1 MNSTESY
8 DYIVIGAG
16 SAGCAVA
23 GRLAE
28 NPSLRVAVIE
38 AGPPSTGRLFE
49 VPGLF
54 PRQLKSIYD
63 WDFHT
68 EPELQL
74 GGRRTYL
81 PRGRVVGGT
90 SAMNSML
97 YVRGNRADYDG
108 WGIAGWGYDD
118 VLPAFR
124 RSEDNERGEDA
135 FHGVGG
141 PLRVSDA
148 RSVHPLITDWVNAAV
163 EAGHSPNPDFNGAVQ
178 EGVGIYQV
186 TQRDGLRCSS
196 ARAFLDPLAEQ
207 TNLRILDSTLALR
220 LVFQGTRAIGVEVD
234 HDGQLRTIRATG
246 EIIVSA
252 GAYQSPHLLLLS
264 GVGPADELREAGI
277 AVVADVPEVGENLQ
291 DHCGSLLALPT
302 TTEHLL
308 LGGDTTEAEEQLYA
322 TGYSPL
328 TWVEAGAFMRSRP
341 GLDAPDLQ
349 FHATL
354 GLTVDEG
361 LGVTARPGISFGPYV
376 GRPASR
382 GWVKLRTPE
391 PYSKPR
397 IFHNFLGEP
406 SDRVAL
412 CDGLR
417 RALEI
422 AVQPS
427 LRTHLV
433 GLDAARAEGLIPRSE
448 SDADLDAFIERTAFA
463 FYHPCGTC
471 ALGTVTDPALRVNG
485 VDGLRIADA
494 SVIPKQITGNTNAPS
509 IMIGERAAELI
520 RTGEKPA
527 TGGPRAAWAAL

>member
-1 MNSTESY
+1 MDLRESY

-28 NPSLRVAVIE
+28 DQSCRVGLIE
-38 AGPPSTGRLFE
+38 AGPPSKGRLFE
-49 VPGLF
+49 VPGLY
-54 PRQLKSIYD
+54 PRQLKSLYD
-63 WDFHT
+63 WDLHT

-74 GGRRTYL
+74 GGRRNYL

-108 WGIAGWGYDD
+108 WKVEGWSYDE
-118 VLPAFR
+118 VLPFFR
-124 RSEDNERGEDA
+124 LSEDNERGESA

-148 RSVHPLITDWVNAAV
+148 RSIHPLLYAWVDAAV
-163 EAGHSPNPDFNGAVQ
+163 EAGHSLNPDFNGAVQ

-196 ARAFLDPLAEQ
+196 ARAFLDPVAGQ
-207 TNLRILDSTLALR
+207 DNLQILDSTLALR
-220 LVFQGTRAIGVEVD
+220 LVFEGTHAVGVEVD
-234 HDGQLRTIRATG
+234 RGGAVRTIYASE

-264 GVGPADELREAGI
+264 GVGPADDLREAGI
-277 AVVADVPEVGENLQ
+277 AIVADLPEVGRNLQ

-302 TTEHLL
+302 TTDHLL
-308 LGGDTTEAEEQLYA
+308 LGGDTSAAEEELYA

-328 TWVEAGAFMRSRP
+328 TWVEGGAFVRSRP
-341 GLDAPDLQ
+341 ELEAPDLQ

-361 LGVTARPGISFGPYV
+361 LGVTSRAGLSFGPYR

-397 IFHNFLGEP
+397 ILHNFLEEE
-406 SDRVAL
+406 SDRVVL
-412 CDGLR
+412 RDGLR
-417 RALEI
+417 LALEI
-422 AVQPS
+422 AEQPA
-427 LRTHLV
+427 LRQHLV
-433 GLDAARAEGLIPRSE
+433 GLDAARSEGLIPRSDG
-448 SDADLDAFIERTAFA
+448 DADLDEFIERTAFA

-471 ALGTVTDPALRVNG
+471 AIGTVTDPTLRVHG
-485 VDGLRIADA
+485 VEGLRVADA
-494 SVIPKQITGNTNAPS
+494 SVIPNEITGNTNAPS
-509 IMIGERAAELI
+509 IMIGERAADMI
-520 RTGEKPA
+520 RTGA
-527 TGGPRAAWAAL
+527 TSAAGSAHAPRAAA